1 MSAFDSVRLELVELT
16 KAWPG
21 RTVSVSMTAEAGG
34 ILAVAGPSGCGKS
47 TVLRMAAGLECPDSG
62 RVIVG
67 GRDVSSLEPSQ
78 RGIGMVFQD
87 YALFPH
93 LDVAGNIE
101 YGLKTRGIGAA
112 ERRATVARLLDS
124 LGLAG
129 FERRRPRELSGGER
143 QRVAL
148 ARTLAVEPAVVLFD
162 EPLSSLDA
170 ALRKRLRLDIVEEQR
185 RLGFTAVYVTHDLEE
200 AMAVGDRLAVMADGR
215 VLQCGPPVELWE
227 RPVSAEVAA
236 FMGSGPCLPV
246 IRVERDGCLLVAVT
260 AAGRFVVPPSSV
272 SVPGAWLFFDRS
284 SITPCA
290 AAPGDLGVFSVRCV
304 RLDYAGD
311 SLECVVEAEG
321 AGLSSLRLPK
331 STRARVGDL
340 INLRVP
346 ASVVRLLPPSA

>member
-1 MSAFDSVRLELVELT
+1 MIELT

-21 RTVSVSMTAEAGG
+21 QRVSVSMAAEAGG

-47 TVLRMAAGLECPDSG
+47 TALRMAAGLEQPDSG
-62 RVIVG
+62 RVVVG
-67 GRDVSSLEPSQ
+67 GRDVSGLEPSR

-101 YGLKTRGIGAA
+101 YGLRTRGMKAA
-112 ERRATVARLLDS
+112 DRRATTRRLLES

-148 ARTLAVEPAVVLFD
+148 ARTLVVEPSVVLFD

-170 ALRKRLRLDIVEEQR
+170 ALRKRLRTDIVDEQR
-185 RLGFTAVYVTHDLEE
+185 RIGFTAVYVTHDLEE
-200 AMAVGDRLAVMADGR
+200 AMAVGDSLAVMADGR
-215 VLQCGPPVELWE
+215 VLQCGPPDELWE
-227 RPVSAEVAA
+227 RPASAEVAR

-246 IRVERDGCLLVAVT
+246 LRVEREGGIVVAVT
-260 AAGRFVVPPSSV
+260 TAGRFAVPAGQPV
-272 SVPGAWLFFDRS
+272 GPTDWLFFDRS
-284 SITPCA
+284 SATPCA
-290 AAPGDLGVFSVRCV
+290 TVQGDRGVFGALCV

-311 SLECVVEAEG
+311 SLECVVDVEG
-321 AGLSSLRLPK
+321 AGPSSFRLPK
-331 STRARVGDL
+331 STKVRVGDR
-340 INLRVP
+340 ISLRVP
-346 ASVVRLLPPSA
+346 EPAIRILPSST